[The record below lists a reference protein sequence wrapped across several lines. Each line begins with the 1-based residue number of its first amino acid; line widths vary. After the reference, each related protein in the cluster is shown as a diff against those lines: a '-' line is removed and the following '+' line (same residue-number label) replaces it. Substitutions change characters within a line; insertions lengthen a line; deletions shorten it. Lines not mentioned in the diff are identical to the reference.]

1 MSTSSRWA
9 GRFPWVGALLLLG
22 VLASALGGCAS
33 SANRAEPK
41 AEDASPKTRAPRRA
55 APTSVE
61 HPAAGAL
68 GEAKDRY
75 ARRHFIQGL
84 TQARLGDTT
93 AAVRHY
99 QRALEAAPKAPALL
113 SALADAQAA
122 QGDFSTALYHA
133 RRARRFG
140 DSTEARYPRR
150 LARLYRQAGQ
160 PARAAETYRALLA
173 RFPDD
178 RRVLRSLARLHTEAG
193 RPRKALDAYERL
205 GERSSLAPAVLTEML
220 ALYRQTSDAAGIE
233 RTLQALIQQAPER
246 NEHRRALAR
255 FYRQQE
261 RPQKA
266 VAPLERALEHDPTD
280 ADAAALLTETYRAA
294 GRPEKA
300 AALEKRFRFDA
311 ATATAD
317 QLAGRARTRYQNDE
331 TETAERLLE
340 RALEKDSVHAEAL
353 ALLGQL
359 RFEDG
364 AFAEAADVLERS
376 LAQDPRAPTRWTRA
390 AQAFL
395 KAGRPARAATVA
407 EEGLLL
413 FPGRLPLLRAHAT
426 ALMRDGQHAG
436 AIRRFEEALRVMKA
450 DGLLDGTAHA
460 ERAARFHDALA
471 RLYDRQSAPDE
482 ARRHRQQARSLR
494 KRLRTAVSD

>member
-9 GRFPWVGALLLLG
+9 GRFLWVGTLLLLG

-33 SANRAEPK
+33 SADRAEPK

-55 APTSVE
+55 EPASVE
-61 HPAAGAL
+61 HPAVGAL

-220 ALYRQTSDAAGIE
+220 ALYRQMS
-233 RTLQALIQQAPER
+233 
-246 NEHRRALAR
+246 
-255 FYRQQE
+255 
-261 RPQKA
+261 
-266 VAPLERALEHDPTD
+266 
-280 ADAAALLTETYRAA
+280 DAAALLTETYRAA
-294 GRPEKA
+294 GRLEKA

-317 QLAGRARTRYQNDE
+317 QLAGRARTRYQSDE

-359 RFEDG
+359 RFEAG

-395 KAGRPARAATVA
+395 KADRPARAATVA

-460 ERAARFHDALA
+460 EQAARFHDALA